1 MEIMLTKGELKEVIC
16 SREWLE
22 TNGLGG
28 YASSTLEMCHRRRY
42 HGLLVANLQDPPGRH
57 VLFSKFEDSVR
68 TGNSELF
75 LSAHQ
80 YPGLRFPPDGIA
92 LAEFRQGPYPG
103 FHYKKNGL
111 QAIKSLLMI
120 YGQDTVLIR
129 YEILQMTT
137 PGILHLR
144 PFLACRGYHRLAKE
158 NRRLQW
164 KVDKGANGLRV
175 EADSGMPPVFIATSI
190 PGEFHPAPGWYN
202 NFEYQ
207 EERDRGYDWRE
218 DLYQPGIMEIP
229 VAEGAVVFVSVSLSP
244 SGEALSEQ
252 WRKEELRREET
263 ASRVAPYLSGY
274 DQEDR
279 DNLKMLTRAAEQ
291 FLIRTPGGR
300 PAIVA
305 GYHWFTDWGR
315 DSLISLPGLTFCLGR
330 MEEGLAI
337 LIQLGRH
344 EKEGL
349 LPNYFSEDRGDNPYN
364 TVDSSLWFFWACQQY
379 LQAGGSREILKA
391 ELWPVLQRIIQALL
405 AGTGYDIYVNPQ
417 GLLHAGNRNTLL
429 TWMDACVGG
438 IPVTPRGGYPVEIN
452 ALWYNA
458 LGFYLELAENFGEE
472 DHSLKGLFTLA
483 GRSFRETFWR
493 EDLGYLG
500 DLYNEEGLDPAL
512 RPNQLLAVSL
522 TYSPLS
528 REQAGSVVAA
538 VRKELLTPVGL
549 RTLAPGSPSY
559 RGFYGGDQAARDA
572 AYHQGTVWPWLLGHF
587 GEASLRVSA
596 DIKGTKASLLTLL
609 RQFLR
614 QQRTIAGIGTISEV
628 FSGDPPHGP
637 QGCISQAWSVAEII
651 RLYGL
656 LKPEDGKNIENWNSV
671 SRSQKSE

>member
-1 MEIMLTKGELKEVIC
+1 
-16 SREWLE
+16 
-22 TNGLGG
+22 
-28 YASSTLEMCHRRRY
+28 
-42 HGLLVANLQDPPGRH
+42 
-57 VLFSKFEDSVR
+57 
-68 TGNSELF
+68 
-75 LSAHQ
+75 
-80 YPGLRFPPDGIA
+80 
-92 LAEFRQGPYPG
+92 
-103 FHYKKNGL
+103 
-111 QAIKSLLMI
+111 
-120 YGQDTVLIR
+120 
-129 YEILQMTT
+129 MTT

-158 NRRLQW
+158 NSSLQW
-164 KVDKGANGLRV
+164 KVDKGANSLRV
-175 EADSGMPPVFIATSI
+175 EPDSGMPPVFITTSI

-202 NFEYQ
+202 NFEYH

-244 SGEALSEQ
+244 SGEAFSEQ
-252 WRKEELRREET
+252 WRKEETRREDAAT
-263 ASRVAPYLSGY
+263 LVASHLSGY

-279 DNLKMLTRAAEQ
+279 DNLQMLTRAAEQ

-315 DSLISLPGLTFCLGR
+315 DSLISLPGLTFCQGR
-330 MEEGLAI
+330 MEEGLDI
-337 LIQLGRH
+337 LVQLGRH

-379 LQAGGSREILKA
+379 LQAGGSLEILKA

-417 GLLHAGNRNTLL
+417 GLLHAGNRSTHL
-429 TWMDACVGG
+429 TWMDACIGG

-458 LGFYLELAENFGEE
+458 LGFYLELAESFGEE

-538 VRKELLTPVGL
+538 VRRELLTPVGL

-656 LKPEDGKNIENWNSV
+656 LKQPGAEEITHAISKTAF
-671 SRSQKSE
+671 